1 MGVAKYSLLLMVKAV
16 LVLLSGARLV
26 QSIAH
31 YFPCRSAGGRNKDG
45 QKSCKQTPVTLVEGE
60 GGACNK
66 TVGPI
71 DPYTSIDE

>member
-16 LVLLSGARLV
+16 LVLLSGTRLV

-31 YFPCRSAGGRNKDG
+31 YLPCSSAGGRNKDG
-45 QKSCKQTPVTLVEGE
+45 QKGCKQTAITLVEGE

-66 TVGPI
+66 TL
-71 DPYTSIDE
+71 